1 MCLATISTEGVCVC
15 VCCCCCC
22 CIYLRFSRMLAVA
35 LIETMIVASGPE
47 RLSTLSHKNIQS
59 IITRIVGSLWSFYW
73 FSCPTFLT
81 VPCKNV
87 QIRMHNHTAP
97 PMTRLYTRDPSIIVT
112 IFNLSRMRCSY
123 MNDIRLDKL

>member
-1 MCLATISTEGVCVC
+1 MCLATISTEGVCAC
-15 VCCCCCC
+15 V
-22 CIYLRFSRMLAVA
+22 YVLLLHLFAFSRMLAVA
-35 LIETMIVASGPE
+35 LIETMIVASRPE

-87 QIRMHNHTAP
+87 QICMHNHSAS
-97 PMTRLYTRDPSIIVT
+97 PMTRLYTRDPSITVT
-112 IFNLSRMRCSY
+112 IFKLSRMRCSY
-123 MNDIRLDKL
+123 MNDVRLVKL